1 MLDEI
6 AASAFWQTPNP
17 KPWNHPQVQSVMLDE
32 IAARAADAEGE
43 INNINLR
50 LGQTLRKA
58 VRIWGL

>member
-1 MLDEI
+1 
-6 AASAFWQTPNP
+6 
-17 KPWNHPQVQSVMLDE
+17 MLDE

-58 VRIWGL
+58 VRIWGLWFRVWNLMVL